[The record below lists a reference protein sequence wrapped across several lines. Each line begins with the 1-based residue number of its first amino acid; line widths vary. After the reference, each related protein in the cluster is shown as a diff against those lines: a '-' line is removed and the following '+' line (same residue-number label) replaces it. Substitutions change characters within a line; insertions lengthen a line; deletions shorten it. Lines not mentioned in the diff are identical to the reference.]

1 LSLSGAFTR
10 AIPIVHSNARRA
22 KRARRPRSMKMRMDI
37 ITQIYCR
44 LNPPGYAAASP
55 SSEERRTK
63 RERCSMMPIDR

>member
-1 LSLSGAFTR
+1 
-10 AIPIVHSNARRA
+10 
-22 KRARRPRSMKMRMDI
+22 MDI

-63 RERCSMMPIDR
+63 RERYGTMPIDRRKIPAE